1 MSRTDTQESN
11 KIKSPIKRY
20 ITFSGDEGVWEYW
33 DGEKN
38 VQMDS
43 LEFIVMDT
51 RSSIGG
57 WSEAHKAR
65 IYSNMVK
72 STVKTPFTIRAGKAT
87 INEGLYADIKNDVIA
102 AGGKFTTNI
111 LALAWING
119 ELTPVDIQ
127 LSSACLR
134 DWSAFVEASGN
145 IFAVYKGVVSA
156 SRGEQQK
163 KGAVKYYTPNFVLGE
178 IAEADSAA
186 ADEFCNTTLMP
197 YLNQ

>member
-1 MSRTDTQESN
+1 MSRTDVQESN

-38 VQMDS
+38 VQMES

-57 WSEAHKAR
+57 WSETHKSR

-72 STVKTPFTIRAGKAT
+72 STVKSPFTVRAGKT
-87 INEGLYADIKNDVIA
+87 VINEGLYSDIKNDVIA

-111 LALAWING
+111 LALAWIDG
-119 ELTPVDIQ
+119 ELTPVDVQ
-127 LSSACLR
+127 LSAACLR
-134 DWSAFVEASGN
+134 DWSAFVVASGN
-145 IFAVYKGVVSA
+145 IFAVYKGTVSA

-163 KGAVKYYTPNFVLGE
+163 KGAVKYYTPNFILGE
-178 IAEADSAA
+178 LAEADSAA
-186 ADEFCNTTLMP
+186 ANEFCSEILMP